1 MNELIEAHLHHHVI
15 VDTDVINVINKAK
28 WVEFLKLL
36 TRDA

>member
-1 MNELIEAHLHHHVI
+1 MNELIEAHSHHHVI
-15 VDTDVINVINKAK
+15 ANTNVINEAE